1 MSLKQQ
7 NYPFII
13 LYVLFNFA
21 IFFVLYKNG
30 SLDLNSFNNM
40 FQKLSQK
47 DGIFFILLP
56 ILLIVLQGVISSKRK
71 EILVFWKRKNRLPG
85 CRAFSKYLKED
96 NRINKKK
103 LIEKYG
109 KFPKKEDKQNQLW
122 YSIYKKISDKGIE
135 KTHKDY
141 LLSREL
147 TTVTVFFI
155 PIFPLILWY
164 FTNIENKI
172 LIFFSIFLILE
183 YLIIRFI
190 AKNHAERLVT
200 NVLALASIE

>member
-122 YSIYKKISDKGIE
+122 YSIYKKISDKGID

-172 LIFFSIFLILE
+172 LIFFSIFRYISN
-183 YLIIRFI
+183 Y
-190 AKNHAERLVT
+190 
-200 NVLALASIE
+200 

>member
-122 YSIYKKISDKGIE
+122 YSIYKKISDKGID

-183 YLIIRFI
+183 YLIIRYI

>member
-103 LIEKYG
+103 LIKKYG

-122 YSIYKKISDKGIE
+122 YSIYKKISDKGID

-147 TTVTVFFI
+147 TTITVFFI

-183 YLIIRFI
+183 YLIIRYI